1 MDSMCIYPTVST
13 EQMSMLFFICL
24 FVGFTFFLVESVIVL
39 FVFYCF
45 FTGGLF
51 HKGGIQIIGTLK
63 KKMEERTGVFW
74 LSKQDFQKERTKVC
88 TRVLKISYWSRKS
101 KDLKHS
107 PYFTKIT
114 TDIVYI
120 DILISILMSESKTLF
135 LSYHLRSKRI
145 VYDKTVI
152 SFTVLS

>member
-1 MDSMCIYPTVST
+1 MYLSYCFYRTNVNAFF
-13 EQMSMLFFICL
+13 LFAYL
-24 FVGFTFFLVESVIVL
+24 LVLLFFLVESVIVL

-45 FTGGLF
+45 FYRRPISQRWNSDNRDT
-51 HKGGIQIIGTLK
+51 K
-63 KKMEERTGVFW
+63 KKMEERSGVFW

-114 TDIVYI
+114 ADIVYI